1 MIRVTIIAQGAEE
14 EPELRDFMSGQIS
27 IGRLG
32 RNDLVLVS
40 SRVSSMHARA
50 LEGEHGI
57 LLVDNNSTNGTFVNG
72 TQLRGS
78 IALDPEDSVEIGSFT
93 LHFER
98 ISVAAEELMEDD
110 SSLSEIAPS
119 EFDELAAEEPG
130 EFAEPDLLSIE
141 ATPADAFPAPRQF
154 QPEAEPA
161 LDHDPHHSDFGST
174 QPGIED
180 VPLAAPRVSAREPAP
195 PATGLAGAFAR
206 TTAALAALGA
216 HERTEARAIIHARD
230 AVELC
235 CNDLDPRQRRQWS
248 EWIAQEAVSLG
259 PLTDLLADPS
269 VAEVLVLG
277 STSIEVR
284 RDGAREH
291 HPTHFSCERAVAAA
305 VERMIGAAPTETQPI
320 VDGVTT
326 SNIAVHAVGRPLVH
340 AGPIVSLS
348 RPQTGPRSLAELLAQ
363 EQIGADA
370 ADTLAEAIRRGK
382 NLLICGPP
390 GLDSSGWVAAIA
402 AESPTI
408 ARVVAVH
415 RGRIARQLSER
426 AIAIDGSRDMGA
438 ALRSGLRMRPDVLI
452 VQELGGA
459 EAVDLCASA
468 RRGRGSTIV
477 SLAASSPEGAL
488 ARLQAMVSLGVPRDP
503 AALRGYVAGCFDMI
517 LALHDGA
524 TGRVI
529 AGTLAE
535 IRHAHASELVELHTH
550 DD

>member
-98 ISVAAEELMEDD
+98 ITVAAEELMEDD

-161 LDHDPHHSDFGST
+161 LDDDPPHTEFGST

-277 STSIEVR
+277 SSSIEVR

-305 VERMIGAAPTETQPI
+305 VERMIGAAPTEAQPI